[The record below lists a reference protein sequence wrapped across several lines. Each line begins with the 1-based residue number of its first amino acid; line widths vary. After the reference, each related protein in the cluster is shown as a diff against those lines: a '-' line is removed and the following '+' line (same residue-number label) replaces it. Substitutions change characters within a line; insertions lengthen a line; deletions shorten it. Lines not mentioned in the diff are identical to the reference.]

1 MYLTGKELQV
11 NRDQDAQ
18 SFLEWLKGQI
28 PLINHMGFAPLQWD
42 GQTLAMGAA
51 LAPNVNDKGTG
62 FGGSLATVATLCGW
76 SIVTLHLRELGR
88 DDDVVIANSQL
99 EYFLPVTSD
108 FTAITCLPDADV
120 LSVFDSKMAAK
131 GRARMDLVIEIEQA
145 GKTALRLT
153 GTYVAME
160 KKR

>member
-1 MYLTGKELQV
+1 MNRKEQ
-11 NRDQDAQ
+11 AEE
-18 SFLEWLKGQI
+18 FLSWLKGQI
-28 PLINHMGFAPLQWD
+28 PIITHMGFTPLEWD
-42 GQTLAMGAA
+42 GSSLKMGAR
-51 LAPNVNDKGTG
+51 LEPNVNDKGTG

-76 SIVTLHLRELGR
+76 SIVTLYLRDQGR
-88 DDDVVIANSQL
+88 DDDVVIRDSHL

-108 FTAITCLPDADV
+108 FTAETSLPDADQ
-120 LSVFDSKMAAK
+120 LSVFNSKMAEK

-160 KKR
+160 KRKPKT